1 MTRVLTAASVF
12 WCLCLSGFANADQIR
27 VSDAWIRAS
36 APGQQ
41 VAAVYFDIVSAV
53 DAKLVAIDTGIA
65 QVAEFHQMTV
75 VDSGIMR
82 MRAMPTVDL
91 PAGITVSLKPGGIHV
106 MLFELE
112 KSLRAGERI
121 PFELSVEDV
130 NGRQTKLKIEADVR
144 NLDGSKVHQNH
155 D

>member
-12 WCLCLSGFANADQIR
+12 WCICLSGFANADQIR
-27 VSDAWIRAS
+27 VSDSWARAS

-53 DAKLVAIDTGIA
+53 DAKLVAIDTDIA
-65 QVAEFHQMTV
+65 EVAEFHQMTV
-75 VDSGIMR
+75 DGGTMR
-82 MRAMPTVDL
+82 MRAVPTVDL
-91 PAGITVSLKPGGIHV
+91 PAGRTVSLKPGGFHV
-106 MLFELE
+106 MLFGLE

-130 NGRQTKLKIEADVR
+130 NGRKTKLKIEADVR
-144 NLDGSKVHQNH
+144 NLDGSKVHQNQ

>member
-1 MTRVLTAASVF
+1 MNRVLTAASVF

-27 VSDAWIRAS
+27 VSDSWARAS

-53 DAKLVAIDTGIA
+53 DAKLVAIDTDIA
-65 QVAEFHQMTV
+65 EVAEFHQMTV
-75 VDSGIMR
+75 HGGTMR
-82 MRAMPTVDL
+82 MRAVPTVDL
-91 PAGITVSLKPGGIHV
+91 PAGITVSLKPGGFHV

-130 NGRQTKLKIEADVR
+130 NGRKTTLKIEADVR
-144 NLDGSKVHQNH
+144 NLDGSKVHQNQ